1 MAEREKSLIE
11 SMREYISSNNNKYS
25 PAVQKQNRG
34 IGSEDPFIIGDG
46 EDNIPNYIK
55 DQSYLKGDS
64 RATIVQEG
72 IEQFGKAVYDDPV
85 GVGKAIGTGIYESGV
100 DFVKAPIKTT
110 YDFGSGVVKSIKNVG
125 TKSLS
130 DYLPE
135 GITEDRATAEQM
147 TAARQA
153 QLSDYLN
160 ASAIIPAASVV
171 RQSGRIINKAI
182 PTSTKADI
190 SGKLKALT
198 KGDIQFLRESKNS
211 NLQGVGADVVKTVA
225 IGDNQG
231 PELEPTIDSDDPGIN
246 PTKPKSEVA
255 PLVRPLDADVTPITD
270 RGDFYSPILANL
282 DNLPIGK
289 DGMLGSNIIKFL
301 TKKASNINKTELN
314 WSQLLSPGER
324 LLRASSADKI
334 FGIDPNR
341 KYTKIE
347 IKLLAKQN
355 LPQIMIEV
363 RNGESQLLPTRY
375 GGDDRRDTQ
384 RVPVILTEQNV
395 NTALS
400 TQERRR
406 IAFEQ
411 VLAAYQDVD
420 VELPDPE
427 TMNQLITDRV
437 NQLNSISPEFANG
450 KDYVEIFLKNKN
462 SLGNEF
468 RASKAHFPDHRDA
481 DTIVAHARGS
491 FYKLP
496 IPFST
501 LTKKVFIVEELQTD
515 AIQRSSGGGRVATEK
530 TTDEIKT
537 YLSNKKNIPEIGSPE
552 YTENLAADL
561 EELIKKNT
569 ENYFVNPAE
578 RFDRLAGIDTN
589 FDLFEEQRLKL
600 KQTVFKLSEDVS
612 TAKKIFDAGSWI
624 DEDVIDFFI
633 AEYNKFG
640 IKESSLLRGA
650 KDLTGTQ
657 KIDKILSNAIG
668 DIIYTKSQVRQYGLQ
683 PKILDAISNA
693 AIKTPKLDLSPLK
706 LSETVRSSLLAAMK
720 NAKDNESNTL
730 VIPPVKDIVKA
741 HDGSKEAFDI
751 TYNTSVLKT
760 LKSLNSETNG
770 QITFKTSKLKGLD
783 FKSGENYIIVDFS
796 KFDIP
801 KDSQLRLAEGGV
813 VMEEQMQKILQEGGI
828 ADDGMNRDPV
838 SGNEIPSGS
847 LASEVRDDI
856 PAQLSGGEYVVPA
869 DVTRFYG
876 VKFFEDLRKD
886 AKAGLAEMESNG
898 RIGGSQA
905 PTPDPDTEQ
914 VSDAD
919 IAQIEQMLSDQG
931 MAAGGLAQ
939 GGMMD
944 KLVNAAKTNRLVN
957 ERMRAFGM
965 PLEMAMGGPVGQQS
979 PNNNMYSDPN
989 KIDSI
994 ISKISSAAQKN
1005 PQLMQMLS
1013 ERGINVPSNLA
1024 TQNSQEIQQNNSP
1037 SQTTE
1042 PIMKVDKG
1050 GFIPVENYTEV
1061 QDMIAN
1067 KANKSLPAPVKA
1079 ANGIDMGYSI
1089 ADVLSEPSLP
1099 TSYLTPGS
1107 MTMGNTSTNFSP
1119 TQQGPQEPVGGCAE
1133 GFIWNGVAC
1142 IPQEIVTQTNNNND
1156 DDNNFNKNPPKPW
1169 YEGEDLSDMDAFVTG
1184 KLSEKAPATG
1194 LGGIVQNIPIVKAF
1208 SRLDKYNNVAETRAG
1223 ISLALA
1229 ANQITP
1235 EEADVLTGKVDS
1247 YIEKNDLSSFWT
1259 ESLFTGSGMA
1269 KNATSL
1275 FAGEDG
1281 EFDQDEW
1288 NKFVTETGGVIEPTK
1303 TTVPTQTKD
1312 ETQAIINK
1320 SSRLSTQQDQQDDQ
1334 RGQDKRD
1341 AKARAAKIIKE
1352 KEAIGPKASVQDVVK
1367 ARAKTDKGQAAAA
1380 KKKADDDAASKA
1392 GVTGGS
1398 SGGMNKGGLM
1408 KKKNK

>member
-314 WSQLLSPGER
+314 WSQLLFPGER
-324 LLRASSADKI
+324 VLRASSADKI

-1107 MTMGNTSTNFSP
+1107 MTVSNTSTNFNP

-1184 KLSEKAPATG
+1184 KLSEKEPATG

-1288 NKFVTETGGVIEPTK
+1288 NKFVTETGGAIKADEPVKTPDPVISNANTADPF
-1303 TTVPTQTKD
+1303 V
-1312 ETQAIINK
+1312 
-1320 SSRLSTQQDQQDDQ
+1320 
-1334 RGQDKRD
+1334 
-1341 AKARAAKIIKE
+1341 
-1352 KEAIGPKASVQDVVK
+1352 
-1367 ARAKTDKGQAAAA
+1367 AAA
-1380 KKKADDDAASKA
+1380 KDKKDKAAVVATKALKSDSQGQKDARAQVAKSKDKVDTQKNLDDVNKKLKNISQ
-1392 GVTGGS
+1392 GGS
-1398 SGGMNKGGLM
+1398 GGFNKGGLM